1 MLSETSRS
9 QGDSHCLTPLTRGPY
24 RSQMH
29 RDRVV
34 GARGQGRGALVGTEF
49 QFGMMRKFW
58 KKW

>member
-1 MLSETSRS
+1 
-9 QGDSHCLTPLTRGPY
+9 
-24 RSQMH
+24 MH